1 MPHEV
6 LTAYLERIGSAV
18 ACLSNV
24 YIKRYEEEIVTPL
37 RANLRIR
44 IRFPSGQLLEVN
56 EAVCIEEGRLRH
68 PDYRYHCQDASAKLL
83 FRYDS
88 APHFPALP
96 QFPHHKHFPNDVIGV
111 AKPDILAILE
121 EAAKLFPARKS

>member
-6 LTAYLERIGSAV
+6 LTAYLERIESAI
-18 ACLSNV
+18 ACLPNV
-24 YIKRYEEEIVTPL
+24 YIERYEEEIITPL

-44 IRFPSGQLLEVN
+44 IRFTSGRLLEVN

-68 PDYRYHCQDASAKLL
+68 LDYRYHCQDVSAKLL

-88 APHFPALP
+88 TPHFPALT
-96 QFPHHKHFPNDVIGV
+96 QFPHHKHLLNKVIGV
-111 AKPDILAILE
+111 EKPDILTILE
-121 EAAKLFPARKS
+121 EATKPFPAYKS